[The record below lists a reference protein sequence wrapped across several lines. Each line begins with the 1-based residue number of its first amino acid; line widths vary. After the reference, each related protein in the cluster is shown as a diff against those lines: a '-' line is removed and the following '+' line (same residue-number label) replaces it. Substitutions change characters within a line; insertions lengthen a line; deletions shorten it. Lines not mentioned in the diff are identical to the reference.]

1 MLAVNG
7 VWQTHRMRRSIL
19 AFLGPVLLLAACST
33 ATPQGDSATSAPA
46 AASTS
51 PTPAP
56 SAPAASSDSSAPAAS
71 GSAAP
76 APFFS
81 GCKRSE
87 FDTDEWDQL
96 AIVNEGESP
105 VTLTLDPATL
115 IGFDEDAP
123 PRFDSE
129 VEPGG
134 GSAIFQIRVPVN
146 TDPDQPYPYNPQAV
160 AEGDYLVSSTIS
172 WVMKVASD
180 GADAGY
186 VAVALTCTSEFD
198 RTDPANWTFLG
209 WTPSV
214 SVEARTEA
222 EPLNWGTEWTG
233 SCDQP
238 VTLTA
243 EGGATVTVE
252 GTCDGTQLTVS

>member
-1 MLAVNG
+1 
-7 VWQTHRMRRSIL
+7 MRRSIL
-19 AFLGPVLLLAACST
+19 ALLGPVLLLAACST
-33 ATPQGDSATSAPA
+33 ATPVADPASSATADAPTVESSALPVPS
-46 AASTS
+46 ASG
-51 PTPAP
+51 AP
-56 SAPAASSDSSAPAAS
+56 SAPAASGSPAPV
-71 GSAAP
+71 
-76 APFFS
+76 PFFS

-96 AIVNEGESP
+96 AIVNEGAVP

-115 IGFDEDAP
+115 VGFDEDVP

-172 WVMKVASD
+172 WVMKVATD

-214 SVEARTEA
+214 SVEARTEP
-222 EPLNWGTEWTG
+222 EPLDWGTEWTG

-243 EGGATVTVE
+243 EGGATVTVQ